1 MTPLRLAVVWTVLV
15 VVVLSIPGEAVPSRE
30 MLPFAAD
37 KWVHAGMFLGI
48 GALWLQLPPGRAW
61 AVIRGGVAFAIA
73 TELWQS
79 MPMIRRFT
87 DPLDVAADTVGL
99 VIGVA
104 LSAWLARR
112 QSNDS

>member
-15 VVVLSIPGEAVPSRE
+15 LIGLSIPGEAVPSRE

-48 GALWLQLPPGRAW
+48 GALWLQLLPGRAW
-61 AVIRGGVAFAIA
+61 TVILGGVVFAIA

-79 MPMIRRFT
+79 MPMISRFT

-99 VIGVA
+99 VVGVA
-104 LSAWLARR
+104 LAAWVARR
-112 QSNDS
+112 QGNDS